1 MYDVMRKIF
10 CLILLGGGLFTLVA
24 QVAGISNSKLIAP
37 SSGTVEQGTFEFEP
51 SISVLKF
58 SGYFND
64 DQHRISL
71 NGDSTSSGFLLRITL
86 GVLDNL
92 EIGTAFSTRV
102 DDIALGL
109 KYRFYE
115 SQHNTIALLAGFSF
129 PAGNQFIPDSIN
141 NDITQKSVSCG
152 LVCSTVIEKFSLD
165 SYASFSRA
173 FKEAGNYSIINA
185 GFAAGYL
192 ITPKFQPVIE
202 IANSTSFGKG
212 VNSTKVTLTPGFTY
226 QFSANLLL
234 IIGAQIDLWGRN
246 ETNGVTE
253 FAAFT
258 MTFK

>member
-1 MYDVMRKIF
+1 MRKIV
-10 CLILLGGGLFTLVA
+10 CLILLGGGLCTLAA

-58 SGYFND
+58 SGYFNEN
-64 DQHRISL
+64 QHRVSL

-86 GVLDNL
+86 GVLDNR
-92 EIGTAFSTRV
+92 EIGTSFSTRV

-115 SQHNTIALLAGFSF
+115 SKYNTIALLTGFSF

-152 LVCSTVIEKFSLD
+152 LVCSSVIDKFSLD
-165 SYASFSRA
+165 SYCSFSRA

-185 GFAAGYL
+185 GFAAGYF
-192 ITPKFQPVIE
+192 ITQKLQPALE
-202 IANSTSFGKG
+202 ITNSTSFGKG
-212 VNSTKVTLTPGFTY
+212 VSSTKISLTPGFTY
-226 QFSANLLL
+226 QFSN
-234 IIGAQIDLWGRN
+234 N
-246 ETNGVTE
+246 
-253 FAAFT
+253 
-258 MTFK
+258 